1 MWFVILVIVFILFIV
16 FLGFKNKNSNVNKL
30 IDEAISVLDK
40 FYVLVLASPAN
51 LRGELN
57 GDFINEIITTCKSRL
72 NLYEYKRY
80 YAIAVKKYGSVEKQ
94 VYDWLGGMLALM
106 YTTKD
111 DITETEKKTLDWM
124 LMLVN
129 IELKHLGAQTF
140 FTKDKPMG
148 TNVYPD

>member
-1 MWFVILVIVFILFIV
+1 MWFMILVVVLILFIV
-16 FLGFKNKNSNVNKL
+16 FYRFKNKNQNVNKL

-40 FYVLVLASPAN
+40 FHGLVLASPAN
-51 LRGELN
+51 LRGDLDDN
-57 GDFINEIITTCKSRL
+57 FINEIIITCKNRL
-72 NLYEYKRY
+72 NSSEYKRY
-80 YAIAVKKYGSVEKQ
+80 YAIAVEKYGSVEKQ
-94 VYDWLGGMLALM
+94 VYDWLGGLLALM

-111 DITETEKKTLDWM
+111 DITETENKTLDWM

-148 TNVYPD
+148 TNVYPE

>member
-1 MWFVILVIVFILFIV
+1 MWFVILVVFLFIV
-16 FLGFKNKNSNVNKL
+16 FLNFKNKNSNVNSL
-30 IDEAISVLDK
+30 IAEAMSVLDK
-40 FYVLVLASPAN
+40 FHGLVLTSPDN
-51 LRGELN
+51 LRGELDD
-57 GDFINEIITTCKSRL
+57 GFINEIITTCKSRL
-72 NLYEYKRY
+72 NSSEYRKY
-80 YAIAVKKYGSVEKQ
+80 YAIAVEKYGSVEKQ

-111 DITETEKKTLDWM
+111 DITEIEKKTLDCM